1 MNILEKIC
9 QLKHKE
15 INLLKKKFKS
25 SQQKLRTRGFFKS
38 LLMKDSDNFSLI
50 AEIKKSSPS
59 KALICKKFDPIQIA
73 IDYEKDGAKSTIDQ
87 STCIVENVA
96 SKDSS
101 ASERTDENFAQ
112 EGLKHVLLENY
123 FKRKREEKSDPIEFT
138 QVVNK
143 KKTYTIFCRVMHWRT
158 FSKPYNIY

>member
-38 LLMKDSDNFSLI
+38 LLMKDNNNFSLI

-59 KALICKKFDPIQIA
+59 KGLICKKFDPIQIR
-73 IDYEKDGAKSTIDQ
+73 YYKQ
-87 STCIVENVA
+87 
-96 SKDSS
+96 
-101 ASERTDENFAQ
+101 
-112 EGLKHVLLENY
+112 
-123 FKRKREEKSDPIEFT
+123 FKKLVIFT
-138 QVVNK
+138 HPWD
-143 KKTYTIFCRVMHWRT
+143 R
-158 FSKPYNIY
+158 